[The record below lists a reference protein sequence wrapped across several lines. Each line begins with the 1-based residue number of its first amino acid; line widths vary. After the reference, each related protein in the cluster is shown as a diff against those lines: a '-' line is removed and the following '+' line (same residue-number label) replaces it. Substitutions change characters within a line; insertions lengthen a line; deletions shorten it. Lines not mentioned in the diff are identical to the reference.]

1 VSVTVAV
8 REVVAL
14 LAVAAIVT
22 AALPSPD
29 DLFTVHHVWLDETF
43 QLVFEVMLTSLLPAP
58 ASNER
63 VVGLT
68 ESAGVCPACVML
80 TSCLMSPEANVTVAV
95 REVVALLAVVVIV
108 TEELPSPDVLFTVH
122 HVWLDETFQLVFE
135 VTLTSLLPA
144 PASNERVVGLTES
157 AGA

>member
-1 VSVTVAV
+1 VFEVMLTSLLTAPASNELVVGLTDSAGFCPAWVMLTSCLMSPDVNVTVAE

-14 LAVAAIVT
+14 LAVVGIVT

-29 DLFTVHHVWLDETF
+29 VLFTVHQVWLDETF

-68 ESAGVCPACVML
+68 ESAGA
-80 TSCLMSPEANVTVAV
+80 
-95 REVVALLAVVVIV
+95 
-108 TEELPSPDVLFTVH
+108 
-122 HVWLDETFQLVFE
+122 
-135 VTLTSLLPA
+135 
-144 PASNERVVGLTES
+144 
-157 AGA
+157 